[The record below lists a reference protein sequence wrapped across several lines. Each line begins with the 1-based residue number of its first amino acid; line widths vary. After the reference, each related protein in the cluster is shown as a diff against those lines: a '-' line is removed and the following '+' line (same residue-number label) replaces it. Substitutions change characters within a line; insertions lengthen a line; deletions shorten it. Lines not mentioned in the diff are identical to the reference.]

1 MHFLEKRS
9 DKHGERNEAD
19 EVHLNAP
26 RLKAVPTKKKRGG
39 SQAV

>member
-1 MHFLEKRS
+1 MHFLQKYS
-9 DKHGERNEAD
+9 NKHGEKNEAD

-26 RLKAVPTKKKRGG
+26 RLKAVPTKKMRGG